1 MTRVILVLFIAAVV
15 FVLVWTFAPGV
26 IRDFLPQAASPTA
39 NPEESAKAA
48 APPAAAK
55 PVARKRPAHG
65 PAESAQAPDTG
76 TGAATAVTARG
87 EVWQPSSANPSSPI
101 HPARPVFSVNTDTA
115 TLYST
120 NAAVGPVVSH
130 LRKGEIVEPQ
140 FILNSAGQE
149 WMFVSVTD
157 RRVSGFLRAETL
169 AKKQADQ
176 TSR

>member
-1 MTRVILVLFIAAVV
+1 MTRVILVIFIAAVV

-26 IRDFLPQAASPTA
+26 IRDFLQQAASPA
-39 NPEESAKAA
+39 AHPEESAKVA

-55 PVARKRPAHG
+55 PALRKKPANA
-65 PAESAQAPDTG
+65 PAESPKAPDTG
-76 TGAATAVTARG
+76 SGAAAAVTVRG
-87 EVWQPSSANPSSPI
+87 EAWQSSSAGPSTPS

-130 LRKGEIVEPQ
+130 LRKGEVVEPQ

-169 AKKQADQ
+169 AKKQADP